1 MTSPRTLLIVYH
13 TQSGH
18 TGRLAEAVLEGA
30 RRVSE
35 ITVRSLR
42 AFDAGVDD
50 LAACDALILGTPE
63 NFGYMSGALKD
74 FFDRTYYPLENQLNG
89 LPYAVFVSAGND
101 GSNAVREIAR
111 IATGYGWKAVC
122 PAHIARG
129 EITADDLEICREL
142 GEAMAEGLALGV
154 F

>member
-1 MTSPRTLLIVYH
+1 MTTPRTLLVVFH
-13 TQSGH
+13 SQSGN
-18 TGRLAEAVLEGA
+18 TARLAEAVQRGAEGVA
-30 RRVSE
+30 GVS
-35 ITVRSLR
+35 VRALR

-50 LAACDALILGTPE
+50 LANCDALLLGTPE

-74 FFDRTYYPLENQLNG
+74 FFDRTFYPLENQLNG

-101 GSNAVREIAR
+101 GTNAVREIGR
-111 IATGYGWKAVC
+111 IANGYGWREIC

-129 EITADDLEICREL
+129 SVREEDLQACREL
-142 GEAMAEGLALGV
+142 GQAVAEGLAMGI

>member
-1 MTSPRTLLIVYH
+1 MSDARTLLIVYH

-18 TGRLAEAVLEGA
+18 TGALAEAARLGA
-30 RRVSE
+30 ESAGVVQ
-35 ITVRSLR
+35 VRCLR

-50 LAACDALILGTPE
+50 LAGCDGLLLGTPE

-74 FFDRTYYPLENQLNG
+74 FFDRTYYPLEGQLTG

-101 GSNAVREIAR
+101 GTNAVREIER
-111 IATGYGWKAVC
+111 IATGYGWKPVA

-129 EITADDLEICREL
+129 PVTEADLSACREL
-142 GEAMAEGLALGV
+142 GAAMAEGLDLGI